1 MRILHRSGAGA
12 AAHQERSIPVPP
24 PAPSGTFPPPPA
36 REQPPTLIYFLI
48 LEKES
53 EDEGAAERP
62 PPARSRPFSR
72 RLLQPLGFA
81 VHGFSPP
88 APLPSR
94 VWAWFQRG
102 FYPFYWVLWS
112 FCSFPPLP
120 GAGGAAPLPA
130 RDLPRGH
137 HNGSSRVPGPS
148 PHPAPLL
155 RLGRRGEVPV
165 GALSISRSRSNAL

>member
-62 PPARSRPFSR
+62 PPREEPPLLPPAAAAPWLCCAWLQPSRPR
-72 RLLQPLGFA
+72 CPLGSGL
-81 VHGFSPP
+81 GFN
-88 APLPSR
+88 
-94 VWAWFQRG
+94 VG
-102 FYPFYWVLWS
+102 FILFIG
-112 FCSFPPLP
+112 FF
-120 GAGGAAPLPA
+120 
-130 RDLPRGH
+130 
-137 HNGSSRVPGPS
+137 GPS
-148 PHPAPLL
+148 AASHLCP
-155 RLGRRGEVPV
+155 GRGERP
-165 GALSISRSRSNAL
+165 RSPLGTCCVDITTVLLVSQVLPHTQPHC